1 MHKLSRAPFLTDHR
15 CTSSFQ
21 GASQTNRGG
30 CMAKKVERKRCRGRA
45 HVFIGQGATSSE
57 NTVHHPHL
65 QVISTATVRFT
76 LRHCLPPPGCSLAE
90 PLSVTPS
97 QSLSSLRYLIIR
109 QFLASATCCSRVL
122 GPPDY
127 RASLK
132 SPPSPR
138 CVCLGICACD
148 SVFDFKKNE
157 GGGDYTYSKSF
168 GR

>member
-1 MHKLSRAPFLTDHR
+1 M
-15 CTSSFQ
+15 
-21 GASQTNRGG
+21 
-30 CMAKKVERKRCRGRA
+30 ERKRCRGRA
-45 HVFIGQGATSSE
+45 HVFIGQGATSSQ

-76 LRHCLPPPGCSLAE
+76 LRHCLSPPDCLLAE

-97 QSLSSLRYLIIR
+97 RSLLSLRYLIIR

-122 GPPDY
+122 GLPDC

-132 SPPSPR
+132 SPLR
-138 CVCLGICACD
+138 CVCVGICECACD
-148 SVFDFKKNE
+148 SVFGFKKN
-157 GGGDYTYSKSF
+157 GGDYTYSKSF